1 MKSKIVTGLSVI
13 RTYGFFEL
21 FGLVRSKFRN
31 GFKKEEFT
39 SFSTNSLSIFD
50 SFSALESNL
59 KGLEISFYLSELSD
73 RDRLDSESNKDN
85 ARGNF
90 FSPIYDL
97 GEITSVFLYSWIRVN
112 KPKLVFETGVAAG
125 KSSWMILDA
134 LKRNGS
140 GKLTSVDIT
149 KNVGGLVPDDLKDN
163 WDLLVM
169 PKFRRKDHFVELVK
183 ENYSLNIF
191 LHDSDHSLE
200 WQEFELQS
208 ILKYARNFDLIIV
221 DDVNVQSVNL
231 IKSDLRNFEIFLI
244 QEANK
249 KALVAFNSN

>member
-1 MKSKIVTGLSVI
+1 MKTKIVTVLAVI
-13 RTYGFFEL
+13 KTYGFFEL

-31 GFKKEEFT
+31 GFRKEDLTPFT
-39 SFSTNSLSIFD
+39 TNSLSVYD

-59 KGLEISFYLSELSD
+59 RDIDISFYISELSD
-73 RDRLDSESNKDN
+73 RYSLNSESNQER

-97 GEITSVFLYSWIRVN
+97 GAITSLFLYSWIRVN

-149 KNVGGLVPDDLKDN
+149 KNVGGLIPEDLKDN

-169 PKFRRKDHFVELVK
+169 PKFRRKKHFTQLVK
-183 ENYSLNIF
+183 I
-191 LHDSDHSLE
+191 
-200 WQEFELQS
+200 
-208 ILKYARNFDLIIV
+208 
-221 DDVNVQSVNL
+221 
-231 IKSDLRNFEIFLI
+231 
-244 QEANK
+244 
-249 KALVAFNSN
+249 